1 MAAIWF
7 LLTLGGDTVTQT
19 NFTFTIDDV
28 KALPLPPKGI
38 KPVTYRD
45 SRTSGLELDCAPPM
59 KKQKKAQRK
68 TYFYRRTTGY
78 DDKGK
83 PIRPR
88 QKLGTTVHLTPEQAR
103 QRCVTISRTDQI
115 SGEII
120 NRRNLNAD
128 FNVAQMLEWYLET
141 RDENTT
147 AQCVNGELKMR
158 PGTLKNAWASVNNY
172 LVPYFGKWD
181 VAEITNRDLIFW
193 DEALTNQGVKQG
205 PKQKA
210 LSLLRKAF
218 YAARRVHRI
227 DENLSFPDFIVHV
240 HQKVRTSKFSASEFR
255 RLWRF
260 VPYGEQFSYTSE
272 LKALELQRATRLLM
286 LTGARRMEIIQA
298 RWCEM
303 QNSLSG
309 RAPSLVVAAER
320 QKKGR
325 PHHILL
331 STHAQEILQEQHAAT
346 KPACR
351 DDHIFEHIR
360 AEMCINRSMK
370 DQGKFTNTPHDIR
383 RTTATCWGALSYDDK
398 LIERCLGHLPKGV
411 TQKNY
416 NQHEYLEARHA
427 MMQDWATI
435 LLSTLNTITTHDDGS
450 MWGAT
455 DDIVE
460 ALNVGEQ
467 RQRFN
472 TNFQNPGLR
481 LVRSPQENIG
491 ETSQSR
497 SIPETN
503 PVWSQT

>member
-1 MAAIWF
+1 MSR
-7 LLTLGGDTVTQT
+7 LLFTV
-19 NFTFTIDDV
+19 DAV
-28 KALPLPPKGI
+28 KALPLPEKGS

-45 SRTSGLELDCAPPM
+45 SRTPGLELDCAPPM

-68 TYFYRRTTGY
+68 TWFYRRKIGT
-78 DDKGK
+78 K
-83 PIRPR
+83 RPR
-88 QKLGTTVHLTPEQAR
+88 AKLGTSVNLTPEQAR
-103 QRCVTISRTDQI
+103 QRCATIARTDQV
-115 SGEII
+115 SGEIV
-120 NRRNLNAD
+120 NRRNLNAS

-147 AQCVNGELKMR
+147 ALCVNGERKMR
-158 PGTLKNAWASVNNY
+158 PGTLRNAWASVNNY

-181 VAEITNRDLIFW
+181 VAEITNRELIFW
-193 DEALTNQGVKQG
+193 DEELTNAGMKQG

-210 LSLLRKAF
+210 LSILRKAF

-240 HQKVRTSKFSASEFR
+240 RQKARTSKFTASEFR

-260 VPYGEQFSYTSE
+260 LPYGPQFTFTSE
-272 LKALELQRATRLLM
+272 IKALELQRAARLLM
-286 LTGARRMEIIQA
+286 LTGARKMEIIQA

-346 KPACR
+346 KPTCR
-351 DDHIFEHIR
+351 DDYIFEHIR
-360 AEMCINRSMK
+360 AEMCINVSMK

-383 RTTATCWGALSYDDK
+383 RTVATCWGALSYDDK
-398 LIERCLGHLPKGV
+398 FIERCLGHLPKGV

-427 MMQDWATI
+427 MMQDWANI
-435 LLSTLNTITTHDDGS
+435 LMRTLNTITNQDDGS

-455 DDIVE
+455 DSIVE
-460 ALNVGEQ
+460 ALYVGEQ
-467 RQRFN
+467 RQRLN

-481 LVRSPQENIG
+481 LVRSSQENTG
-491 ETSQSR
+491 ETG
-497 SIPETN
+497 
-503 PVWSQT
+503 